1 MGQRWTK
8 GDVAKIE
15 AEIEMRR
22 VELRPKLTAAVA
34 EAAAKGTV
42 EIAIISATSRL
53 NTLLLMLL

>member
-1 MGQRWTK
+1 MGQRLTR

-34 EAAAKGTV
+34 EAAAQGDRSENFEYYAAKRKRT
-42 EIAIISATSRL
+42 
-53 NTLLLMLL
+53 